1 MTSSLV
7 TSSMVTL
14 LMSGM
19 LTLFLYHVILG
30 RGEPVA
36 EQLTR
41 IVSSILDTST
51 EGGGFEENEGG
62 SECKN
67 V

>member
-14 LMSGM
+14 LMMGM

-30 RGEPVA
+30 RGEPDA
-36 EQLTR
+36 EQLIR
-41 IVSSILDTST
+41 IVTSILDTLT

-62 SECKN
+62 SERKN
-67 V
+67 I